1 MQFTCTKINN
11 ITHRYDRNSS
21 GALTQ

>member
-11 ITHRYDRNSS
+11 ITHRYGRNSS